1 MSSYIRFRRVN
12 AITWAVL
19 IHSRQNISCKNY
31 FFDGYQGLKLWLA
44 NTMATMHSTGNK
56 IDPFVMLKYNQN
68 DTWFCELYW
77 IFRKHENF
85 WVIISDSVFNKNW
98 DEPYKRS
105 RFVTVMKRIHHKA
118 SNLVPSIRKICLL
131 WHNASTSNNINH
143 SKTFTA
149 KEPIRYHKR

>member
-1 MSSYIRFRRVN
+1 MNSLQ
-12 AITWAVL
+12 TK
-19 IHSRQNISCKNY
+19 SCKNY
-31 FFDGYQGLKLWLA
+31 FIDGYQGLKLRLA

-77 IFRKHENF
+77 IFRKRENF
-85 WVIISDSVFNKNW
+85 WVIISDSVCIKNW
-98 DEPYKRS
+98 DESYKRF

-118 SNLVPSIRKICLL
+118 SNLVPLIWKICLL
-131 WHNASTSNNINH
+131 WYNASTSNNINH